1 MSRTLVFL
9 SLLTSA
15 WAVPKAPA
23 QGRQIPRFEAAQ
35 CPFARGGWAPD
46 VKLEC
51 GYLVVPENR
60 LRSDGRTI
68 RLAIGIVRAR
78 EASPD
83 PPLVWFGSTGSAL
96 RNSIGM
102 MIEQSLTPERILP
115 ITRSRDFVVFDLRGT
130 GLSEP
135 ALCPDFGSTMRAVD
149 VDAASPA
156 AHERWRSAVRRC
168 VSSLRAEGVDRASYN
183 AVESA
188 ADLNDLRLA
197 LGYTAW
203 DVYAGSYGA
212 RVVLEAMR
220 RHPQGIRSAVL
231 SDASPPGPA
240 LAERPL
246 WAARALDHVFAAC
259 RANTPCHSAIPT
271 PDDDFL
277 ALYRELER
285 TPLSVAP
292 DAGSIRDTLVL
303 DANGLAALLERA
315 LHFPRA
321 VAEIP
326 LLVHEMR
333 RGDRSRA
340 VRELVDRSGGRETRV
355 AWYLTSCYDQYGRA
369 FQTRSDSVNAM
380 VAQPFRFRVLEDC
393 DLWQEQFA
401 DSSELAP
408 VRSDIP
414 TLILAGELSIEPPAF
429 AWRIASTL
437 SKAFVYELPG
447 RPHGDRPT
455 GCSAMVISQ
464 FLADPTRAPDASCI
478 PRIPSLSFVTRFAAS
493 SAH

>member
-1 MSRTLVFL
+1 MSRALVFL
-9 SLLTSA
+9 SLLTFA
-15 WAVPKAPA
+15 WAVPEAPA
-23 QGRQIPRFEAAQ
+23 QDRRVPRFEAAQ
-35 CPFARGGWAPD
+35 CPFARGDWAPD

-51 GYLVVPENR
+51 GNLVVPQNR

-78 EASPD
+78 EATPD

-96 RNSIGM
+96 RNSIGA
-102 MIEQSLTPERILP
+102 MIEQSLRPERILP
-115 ITRSRDFVVFDLRGT
+115 VTRSRDVVVFDLRGT

-135 ALCPDFGSTMRAVD
+135 ALCPDFGSTIRA

-168 VSSLRAEGVDRASYN
+168 VTSLRAEGVDRASYN

-188 ADLNDLRLA
+188 ADLTDLRSA

-203 DVYAGSYGA
+203 DVYAVSYGA
-212 RVVLEAMR
+212 RVALEAMR
-220 RHPQGIRSAVL
+220 RHPQGIRSVVL

-259 RANTPCHSAIPT
+259 RADTICHSAIPT
-271 PDDDFL
+271 PDGDFL
-277 ALYRELER
+277 ALYREFER
-285 TPLSVAP
+285 TPLFVAS
-292 DAGSIRDTLVL
+292 DAGRIRDSLVL
-303 DANGLAALLERA
+303 DAKGLAALLERA

-326 LLVHEMR
+326 FLVHEMR

-355 AWYLTSCYDQYGRA
+355 AWYLTNCYDQYGSA
-369 FQTRSDSVNAM
+369 FKTTSDSVTAM

-408 VRSDIP
+408 VRSEIP

-429 AWRIASTL
+429 AWRIASSL
-437 SKAFVYELPG
+437 SRAFVYELPG
-447 RPHGDRPT
+447 RPHGDRPI
-455 GCSAMVISQ
+455 GCSAMIISQ
-464 FLADPTRAPDASCI
+464 FLADPTRAPDASCV
-478 PRIPSLSFVTRFAAS
+478 PRIAPLSFVTRFAAS